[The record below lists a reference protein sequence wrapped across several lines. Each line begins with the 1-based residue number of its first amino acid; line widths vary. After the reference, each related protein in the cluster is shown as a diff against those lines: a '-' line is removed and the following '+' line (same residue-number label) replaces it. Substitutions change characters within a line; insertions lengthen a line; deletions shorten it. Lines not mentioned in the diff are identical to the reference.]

1 MVEPILKEN
10 KDRFVI
16 FPIKHHDLWEWYK
29 KCEASFWTAEE
40 IDLHQDLTD
49 WSTKLNDDE
58 IKNQIINVVR
68 KVIGPI
74 AKPDKIQIVSGLP
87 KTRSGKIMRRILRKV
102 ASNDFQNLGDTS
114 TLLNPDVVKEIIDG
128 AII

>member
-1 MVEPILKEN
+1 MAQVLEVTTEMRDEVNAINDAARKQQAFHN
-10 KDRFVI
+10 HVFTKVS
-16 FPIKHHDLWEWYK
+16 KH
-29 KCEASFWTAEE
+29 EA
-40 IDLHQDLTD
+40 
-49 WSTKLNDDE
+49 LNDDE
-58 IKNQIINVVR
+58 IKDQIIKVVR

-102 ASNDFQNLGDTS
+102 ASNDFKNLGDTS